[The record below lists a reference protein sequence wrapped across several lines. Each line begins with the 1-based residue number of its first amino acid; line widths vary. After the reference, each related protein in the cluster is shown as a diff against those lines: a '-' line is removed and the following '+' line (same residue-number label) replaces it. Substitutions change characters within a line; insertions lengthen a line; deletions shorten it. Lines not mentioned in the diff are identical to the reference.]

1 MRADTIQTHYDQ
13 LETVAARFARSS
25 EASAELSRRLG
36 GRAEALI
43 TDGWEGLG
51 ANAFAAEIHGEI
63 MPALQRLVDALEA
76 ARAVILEVKTILR
89 AAEEDAARLF
99 QGEARAEVPG
109 GAAAGNGADRS
120 TAGSDGANAVAPNQ
134 AGRPDKTIR
143 PRIYIINGINSDGN
157 VPGGYGDDQSVATE
171 RLLERYGYDPDQV
184 KSTSAI
190 YLKPQG
196 TQFTG
201 TAFTGT
207 RFGGRASVIDWLT
220 AKGAAIVNDITN
232 WGATK
237 INNITASI
245 ARIPGASETYG
256 ACEVV
261 GEYLHGERGRYTQQ
275 VYNEIAADLRDNPLL
290 PGQTVILIGHSGGGA
305 VAANVTGML
314 ERNLGVDVS
323 GVITMGAPIANFD
336 EARRYAEKI
345 VDVRHVNDMLVKS
358 VGPLPIRGAPPGS
371 GGGRPDG
378 SNGNTFILPLY
389 TQTADPHGSYMQDPA
404 VSHEMLRSLNMIY
417 PEMNLRI
424 TR

>member
-63 MPALQRLVDALEA
+63 IPALQRLVDALEA

-109 GAAAGNGADRS
+109 GAAAGNGVDRS

-196 TQFTG
+196 TQLTG

-207 RFGGRASVIDWLT
+207 RFGGWASGIDWLT
-220 AKGAAIVNDITN
+220 AKGAALVNDITN
-232 WGATK
+232 WRAQT
-237 INNITASI
+237 INNAWGSI
-245 ARIPGASETYG
+245 RGVG
-256 ACEVV
+256 EVV
-261 GEYLHGERGRYTQQ
+261 DEYLRGEQGRYTQQ

-336 EARRYAEKI
+336 EAQRYAEKI
-345 VDVRHVNDMLVKS
+345 VDVRHRDDMLVQS

-389 TQTADPHGSYMQDPA
+389 TQTKDPHGSYMQDPA
-404 VSHEMLRSLNMIY
+404 VSHEMLRALNKIY

>member
-63 MPALQRLVDALEA
+63 IPALQRLVDALEA

-109 GAAAGNGADRS
+109 GAAAGNGVDRS

-196 TQFTG
+196 TQLTG

-207 RFGGRASVIDWLT
+207 RFGGWASGIDWLT
-220 AKGAAIVNDITN
+220 AKGAALVNDITN
-232 WGATK
+232 WRAQT
-237 INNITASI
+237 INNAWGSI
-245 ARIPGASETYG
+245 RGVG
-256 ACEVV
+256 EVV
-261 GEYLHGERGRYTQQ
+261 DEYLRGEQGRYTQQ

-336 EARRYAEKI
+336 EAQRYAEKI
-345 VDVRHVNDMLVKS
+345 VDVRHRDDMLVQS

-389 TQTADPHGSYMQDPA
+389 TQTADAHGSYMQDPA
-404 VSHEMLRSLNMIY
+404 VSHEMLRALNKIY

>member
-63 MPALQRLVDALEA
+63 IPALQRLVDALEA

-109 GAAAGNGADRS
+109 GAAAGNGVDRS

-196 TQFTG
+196 TQLTG

-207 RFGGRASVIDWLT
+207 RFGGWASGIDWLT
-220 AKGAAIVNDITN
+220 AKGAALVNDITN
-232 WGATK
+232 WGAQT
-237 INNITASI
+237 INNAWGSI
-245 ARIPGASETYG
+245 RGFGQGIG
-256 ACEVV
+256 EVV
-261 GEYLHGERGRYTQQ
+261 DEYLRGEQGRYTQQ

-336 EARRYAEKI
+336 EAQRYAEKI
-345 VDVRHVNDMLVKS
+345 VDVRHRDDMLVQS

-389 TQTADPHGSYMQDPA
+389 TQTKDPHGSYMQDPA
-404 VSHEMLRSLNMIY
+404 VSHEMLRALNKIY

>member
-196 TQFTG
+196 PK
-201 TAFTGT
+201 
-207 RFGGRASVIDWLT
+207 L
-220 AKGAAIVNDITN
+220 IVNNITN
-232 WGATK
+232 WAANEGLG
-237 INNITASI
+237 IGQGI
-245 ARIPGASETYG
+245 G
-256 ACEVV
+256 EVV
-261 GEYLHGERGRYTQQ
+261 GEYLLGERGRYTQQ

-314 ERNLGVDVS
+314 ERNLGTNVS

-336 EARRYAEKI
+336 EARRAEKI
-345 VDVRHVNDMLVKS
+345 VDVRHVNDIWVKL
-358 VGPLPIRGAPPGS
+358 GPLLFPRAPFRS

-378 SNGNTFILPLY
+378 SNGNTFMLPLY

-404 VSHEMLRSLNMIY
+404 VSHEMLRVLNRIY

>member
-63 MPALQRLVDALEA
+63 IPALQRLVDALEA

-109 GAAAGNGADRS
+109 GAAAGNGVDRS

-196 TQFTG
+196 TQLTG

-207 RFGGRASVIDWLT
+207 RFGGWASGIDWLT
-220 AKGAAIVNDITN
+220 AKGAALVNDITN
-232 WGATK
+232 WGAQTS
-237 INNITASI
+237 NNAWGFI
-245 ARIPGASETYG
+245 RGVG
-256 ACEVV
+256 EVV
-261 GEYLHGERGRYTQQ
+261 DEYLRGEQGRYTQQ

-336 EARRYAEKI
+336 EAQRYAEKI
-345 VDVRHVNDMLVKS
+345 VDVRHRDDMLVQS

-378 SNGNTFILPLY
+378 SNVNTFILPLY
-389 TQTADPHGSYMQDPA
+389 TQTKDPHGSYMQDPA
-404 VSHEMLRSLNMIY
+404 VSHEMLRALNKIY

>member
-63 MPALQRLVDALEA
+63 IPALQRLVDALEA

-109 GAAAGNGADRS
+109 GAAAGNGVDRS

-196 TQFTG
+196 TQLTG

-207 RFGGRASVIDWLT
+207 RFGGWASGIDWLT
-220 AKGAAIVNDITN
+220 AKGAALVNDITN
-232 WGATK
+232 WGAQTS
-237 INNITASI
+237 NNAWGSI
-245 ARIPGASETYG
+245 RGVG
-256 ACEVV
+256 EVV
-261 GEYLHGERGRYTQQ
+261 DEYLRGEQGRYTQQ

-336 EARRYAEKI
+336 EAQRYAEKI
-345 VDVRHVNDMLVKS
+345 VDVRHRDDMLVQS

-378 SNGNTFILPLY
+378 SNVNTFILPLY
-389 TQTADPHGSYMQDPA
+389 TQTKDPHGSYMQDPA
-404 VSHEMLRSLNMIY
+404 VSHEMLRALNKIY

>member
-63 MPALQRLVDALEA
+63 IPALQRLVDALEA

-109 GAAAGNGADRS
+109 GAAAGNGVDRS

-196 TQFTG
+196 TQLTG

-207 RFGGRASVIDWLT
+207 RFGGWASGIDWLT
-220 AKGAAIVNDITN
+220 AKGAALVNDITN
-232 WGATK
+232 WGAQT
-237 INNITASI
+237 INNAWGSI
-245 ARIPGASETYG
+245 RGVG
-256 ACEVV
+256 EVV
-261 GEYLHGERGRYTQQ
+261 DEYLRGEQGRYTQQ

-314 ERNLGVDVS
+314 ERNLGVEVS

-336 EARRYAEKI
+336 EAQRYAEKI
-345 VDVRHVNDMLVKS
+345 VDVRHRDDMLVQS

-389 TQTADPHGSYMQDPA
+389 TQTADAHGSYMQDPA
-404 VSHEMLRSLNMIY
+404 VSHEMLRALNKIY

>member
-63 MPALQRLVDALEA
+63 IPALQRLVDALEA

-109 GAAAGNGADRS
+109 GAAAGNGVDRS

-196 TQFTG
+196 TQLTG

-207 RFGGRASVIDWLT
+207 RFGGWASGIDWLT
-220 AKGAAIVNDITN
+220 AKGAALVNDITN
-232 WGATK
+232 WGAQT
-237 INNITASI
+237 INNAWGSI
-245 ARIPGASETYG
+245 RGVG
-256 ACEVV
+256 EVV
-261 GEYLHGERGRYTQQ
+261 DEYLRGEQGRYTQQ

-336 EARRYAEKI
+336 EAQRYAEKI
-345 VDVRHVNDMLVKS
+345 VDVRHRDDMLVQS

-389 TQTADPHGSYMQDPA
+389 TQTADAHGSYMQDPA
-404 VSHEMLRSLNMIY
+404 VSHEMLRALNKIY